1 MFARYLMHACTMPLC
16 SDKPHAK
23 GLCKRCYNKQY
34 ALALPDAYVRRVA
47 DLSADTPAELV
58 ELHRLIIQIRREVRK
73 RS

>member
-1 MFARYLMHACTMPLC
+1 MKSCNTPLC
-16 SDKPHAK
+16 TEKPHAK

-34 ALALPDAYVRRVA
+34 ALDLPDAYVRRSA
-47 DLSADTPAELV
+47 GLSKDMPVEMV

>member
-1 MFARYLMHACTMPLC
+1 MNSCNTPMCTER
-16 SDKPHAK
+16 PHAK

-34 ALALPDAYVRRVA
+34 ALDLPDAYVRRVA

-58 ELHRLIIQIRREVRK
+58 ELHRLIIQIRREVRQ